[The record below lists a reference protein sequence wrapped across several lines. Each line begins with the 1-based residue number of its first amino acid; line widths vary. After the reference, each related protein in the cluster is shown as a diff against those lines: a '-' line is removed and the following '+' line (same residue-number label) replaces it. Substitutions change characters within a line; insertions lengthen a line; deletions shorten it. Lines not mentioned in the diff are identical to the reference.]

1 MFLISICLIILIG
14 FIITIFIIVSKKTK
28 TKLKLKRIKIASKS
42 NENILVEGMNTTISL
57 NKVIIYDISE
67 YKQFTTGIE
76 NNTIYTYSI
85 LLVNKC
91 LNTKKEIEDCE
102 ITGINNFRN
111 LEKSKEEPSIC
122 LFNITNN
129 NIILSIKCPMYFSE
143 NQKSEIISDLNLNN
157 LIDFLN
163 IDENININLLNKTDS
178 CGHNCF
184 QETYIVNNNKSTY
197 AVYWENKTISDK
209 DGYLKK
215 KGNTNQLYFYRR

>member
-1 MFLISICLIILIG
+1 MSKNIKNDIIKYNTTKGYIIYPSREKLDSDSSRSNKDDNNNLLSKKKDKEKKQLKKKMFLISICLIILIG

-91 LNTKKEIEDCE
+91 LNTKKEIEDWE

-143 NQKSEIISDLNLNN
+143 NQKSEII
-157 LIDFLN
+157 LI
-163 IDENININLLNKTDS
+163 
-178 CGHNCF
+178 
-184 QETYIVNNNKSTY
+184 
-197 AVYWENKTISDK
+197 
-209 DGYLKK
+209 
-215 KGNTNQLYFYRR
+215 